1 MNEETSKLELMR
13 LCDVSRETM
22 DRLEVYSKLLEKWN
36 PAINLVSK
44 TTLKN
49 KWHRHFLDSA
59 QLWQHL
65 PNYAKT
71 LVDIGSGAGF
81 AGLVLAIIALEKK
94 PLLKFVLIESD
105 TRKCAFM
112 RNVSRETGVDIN
124 ILTNRIEKVEGLQA
138 DIVTARALATV
149 SQLLTY
155 TKNILKDGGT
165 CLFLKGDT
173 YANEIDEAKEFW
185 RFTIKEIQSLT
196 HQNGRVL
203 QLTGIK
209 HAG

>member
-22 DRLEVYSKLLEKWN
+22 ERLEIYSKLLEKWN

-65 PNYAKT
+65 PDHAKT

-81 AGLVLAIIALEKK
+81 AGLVLAIIGHEKK

-185 RFTIKEIQSLT
+185 GFTIKETQSLT

>member
-22 DRLEVYSKLLEKWN
+22 NRLEVYSKLLEKWN

-65 PNYAKT
+65 PDYAKI

-105 TRKCAFM
+105 SRKCAFM
-112 RNVSRETGVDIN
+112 RNVSRETGIDIN
-124 ILTNRIEKVEGLQA
+124 ILTNRIENVEGLQA
-138 DIVTARALATV
+138 DIVTARALATL

-155 TKNILKDGGT
+155 SKDILKDGGT

-173 YANEIDEAKEFW
+173 YVNEVYEAKKSWGFML
-185 RFTIKEIQSLT
+185 KERQRVT
-196 HQNGRVL
+196 HQNRRIL

>member
-105 TRKCAFM
+105 SRKCAFM
-112 RNVSRETGVDIN
+112 RNVSRET
-124 ILTNRIEKVEGLQA
+124 
-138 DIVTARALATV
+138 
-149 SQLLTY
+149 
-155 TKNILKDGGT
+155 
-165 CLFLKGDT
+165 
-173 YANEIDEAKEFW
+173 
-185 RFTIKEIQSLT
+185 
-196 HQNGRVL
+196 H
-203 QLTGIK
+203 
-209 HAG
+209 

>member
-94 PLLKFVLIESD
+94 PLLKFILIESD
-105 TRKCAFM
+105 SRKCAFM
-112 RNVSRETGVDIN
+112 RNVSREIN
-124 ILTNRIEKVEGLQA
+124 LDVQIITKRIEEVTDIKA
-138 DIVTARALATV
+138 DVITARALATV
-149 SQLLTY
+149 SQLLEY
-155 TKNILKDGGT
+155 SRNILKDNGV
-165 CLFLKGDT
+165 CLFLKGN
-173 YANEIDEAKEFW
+173 ACCDELKIAKESWVFLSSQSQSITHVTGCVL
-185 RFTIKEIQSLT
+185 RLTEIKYAS
-196 HQNGRVL
+196 
-203 QLTGIK
+203 
-209 HAG
+209 

>member
-36 PAINLVSK
+36 PTINLVSK

-65 PNYAKT
+65 PSCAKT

-105 TRKCAFM
+105 SRKCAFM
-112 RNVSRETGVDIN
+112 RNVSRETGIDIN
-124 ILTNRIEKVEGLQA
+124 ILTNRIENVEGLQA
-138 DIVTARALATV
+138 DIVTARALATL

-155 TKNILKDGGT
+155 SKDILKDGGT

-173 YANEIDEAKEFW
+173 YVNEVYEAKKSWGFML
-185 RFTIKEIQSLT
+185 KERQSVT
-196 HQNGRVL
+196 HQNGRIL